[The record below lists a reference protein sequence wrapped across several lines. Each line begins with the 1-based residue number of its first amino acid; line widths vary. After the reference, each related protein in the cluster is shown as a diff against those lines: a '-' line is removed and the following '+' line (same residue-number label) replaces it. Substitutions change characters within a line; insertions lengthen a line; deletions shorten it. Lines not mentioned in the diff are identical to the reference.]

1 MKRDEYIA
9 QLKKYLKRLP
19 KKEYDSAIEYFT
31 EYFDEAG
38 PEREQEIIQE
48 LGQPKEA
55 AKEMLLQLLNEGQT
69 EEKQHSFLKTL
80 GIIVLV
86 LCASPIALPSLLTLI
101 VGLFCVVLFVGCIFL
116 ALFCVVVAGIL
127 SGGYVFIQSL
137 TLIGHSLAGFIVLF
151 GMSLLCIGLGILVG
165 LFSVWLAK
173 WIGIGLV
180 KLTSRIARKES
191 K

>member
-1 MKRDEYIA
+1 M
-9 QLKKYLKRLP
+9 
-19 KKEYDSAIEYFT
+19 
-31 EYFDEAG
+31 
-38 PEREQEIIQE
+38 
-48 LGQPKEA
+48 
-55 AKEMLLQLLNEGQT
+55 
-69 EEKQHSFLKTL
+69 
-80 GIIVLV
+80 LV
-86 LCASPIALPSLLTLI
+86 LCASPIALPLLLTLI
-101 VGLFCVVLFVGCIFL
+101 VGLFCVVLFVGCIFF
-116 ALFCVVVAGIL
+116 ALFCVVLAGIL

>member
-38 PEREQEIIQE
+38 PEREQEVIQE

-101 VGLFCVVLFVGCIFL
+101 VGLFCVVLFVGCIF
-116 ALFCVVVAGIL
+116 F
-127 SGGYVFIQSL
+127 
-137 TLIGHSLAGFIVLF
+137 GFI
-151 GMSLLCIGLGILVG
+151 LCGRG
-165 LFSVWLAK
+165 
-173 WIGIGLV
+173 
-180 KLTSRIARKES
+180 RNP
-191 K
+191 

>member
-38 PEREQEIIQE
+38 PERELEVIQE

-69 EEKQHSFLKTL
+69 EEATLFLKN
-80 GIIVLV
+80 
-86 LCASPIALPSLLTLI
+86 
-101 VGLFCVVLFVGCIFL
+101 VGDYC
-116 ALFCVVVAGIL
+116 
-127 SGGYVFIQSL
+127 
-137 TLIGHSLAGFIVLF
+137 AGFMCKSDCLTFTFNTDTWIILCSPF
-151 GMSLLCIGLGILVG
+151 CGMYIFCFILCGLG
-165 LFSVWLAK
+165 
-173 WIGIGLV
+173 
-180 KLTSRIARKES
+180 RNP
-191 K
+191 

>member
-19 KKEYDSAIEYFT
+19 KNEYDSAIEYFT

-38 PEREQEIIQE
+38 PEREQEVIQE
-48 LGQPKEA
+48 LGQPKE
-55 AKEMLLQLLNEGQT
+55 AKEMLLQLLNEVQT

-86 LCASPIALPSLLTLI
+86 LCASPIALPLLLTLI
-101 VGLFCVVLFVGCIFL
+101 LGLFCVVLFVGCIFF
-116 ALFCVVVAGIL
+116 ALFCVVLAVIL

>member
-38 PEREQEIIQE
+38 PEREQEVIQE

-86 LCASPIALPSLLTLI
+86 LCASPIALPLLLTLI

-116 ALFCVVVAGIL
+116 ALFCVV
-127 SGGYVFIQSL
+127 
-137 TLIGHSLAGFIVLF
+137 LA
-151 GMSLLCIGLGILVG
+151 
-165 LFSVWLAK
+165 
-173 WIGIGLV
+173 
-180 KLTSRIARKES
+180 
-191 K
+191 